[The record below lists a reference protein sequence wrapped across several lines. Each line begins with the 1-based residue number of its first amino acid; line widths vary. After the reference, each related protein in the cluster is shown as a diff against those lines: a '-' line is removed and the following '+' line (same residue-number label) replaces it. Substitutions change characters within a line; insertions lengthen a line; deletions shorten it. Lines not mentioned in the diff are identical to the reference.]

1 MINIT
6 DNDILQKIIEFQSCI
21 IEGKTIKSI
30 LHMNREFLLDKS
42 DADVITLYMHEHGK
56 VNPEYILEKGRDFEH
71 LIHKYVFN
79 KKSFKWEKF
88 VENCNK
94 YFASGLS
101 HERVTELYQIFKGF
115 MTKKDVDAF
124 SKELGI
130 HSAVIIPIYA
140 FGDKEIIGYCCFVYR
155 THIEL
160 DMEKV
165 RSIQIMFQTLLR
177 PLYDKKYNT
186 IYSKCIRID
195 EHMSFLTDKEK
206 QIVKKVLAGMSY
218 AEIAGLSNISINT
231 LKTHMKNIFNK
242 YAVTS
247 KIELFNKSHIQF
259 K

>member
-6 DNDILQKIIEFQSCI
+6 DNEILQKIIEFQSCI

-30 LHMNREFLLDKS
+30 LHMNREFLLSKS

-56 VNPEYILEKGRDFEH
+56 VNPEYILEKGREFEY
-71 LIHKYVFN
+71 LINKYVFD

-88 VENCNK
+88 VKNCND

-101 HERVTELYQIFKGF
+101 HERVTELYQIFKGY
-115 MTKKDVDAF
+115 MTKKEANAF
-124 SKELGI
+124 SKELDI
-130 HSAVIIPIYA
+130 QSAVIVPIYA

-155 THIEL
+155 TDVEL
-160 DMEKV
+160 DMEKI
-165 RSIQIMFQTLLR
+165 RSMKIMFQTLMR
-177 PLYDKKYNT
+177 PLYDKNHNT

-195 EHMSFLTDKEK
+195 ENMGFLTDKEK
-206 QIVKKVLAGMSY
+206 PIVKKVLSGMSY
-218 AEIAGLSNISINT
+218 AEIAKLSGITINT

-242 YAVTS
+242 YGVNS
-247 KIELFNKSHIQF
+247 KIELFHKFHIQY